1 MQKYY
6 EDVIIS
12 NPLLYNKV
20 VSTYKNLQRT
30 INNKEKSQEYAKK
43 RLSTNKITGFD
54 KADNVPLMKEK
65 SVRVV
70 LKNLE
75 PEGKNDQ

>member
-1 MQKYY
+1 MNVQKYY

-30 INNKEKSQEYAKK
+30 INNK
-43 RLSTNKITGFD
+43 
-54 KADNVPLMKEK
+54 
-65 SVRVV
+65 
-70 LKNLE
+70 
-75 PEGKNDQ
+75 